1 MTVQVKASFDV
12 AVKQMADH
20 TLIRISGLPSHEQ
33 LLSLA
38 HLMGVDSG
46 GWASDCALVDL
57 RDVATPFTPE
67 QQFELG
73 REVAASLAHMR
84 KLASVVPPSRVTHVS
99 EKAAQREGTNL
110 RVFDSVEAALA
121 WLRAR

>member
-1 MTVQVKASFDV
+1 MTVQIKAGFDV
-12 AVKQMADH
+12 AVKQLAGY
-20 TLIRISGLPSHEQ
+20 TLIKIIGLPSHEQ

-73 REVAASLAHMR
+73 REVAASMAHMR

-99 EKAAQREGTNL
+99 ERAAQREGTNL
-110 RVFDSVEAALA
+110 RVFDSFEAAQEWVTA
-121 WLRAR
+121 Q